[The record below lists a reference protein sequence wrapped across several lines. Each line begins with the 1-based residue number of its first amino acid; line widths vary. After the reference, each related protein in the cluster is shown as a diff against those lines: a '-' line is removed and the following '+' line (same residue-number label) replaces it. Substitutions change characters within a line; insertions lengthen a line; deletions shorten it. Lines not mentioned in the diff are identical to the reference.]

1 MVMQD
6 ESDILYESD
15 ELLSI
20 NLDDRPMLI
29 PGVLTAGDKIMCV
42 AEPKVGKSL
51 LAQQLASC
59 VAGAHGFLGFPAAEE
74 EHRVLYIAGEGDV
87 DELQFRGRSMTSRF
101 PVPKDRLWYWPV
113 PTVPMNTFDGFAKLL
128 EFAAEVEPEL
138 TIFDPIYAL
147 MRGSMKDDEPAGA
160 FTQNLNKFQHL
171 TGSAV
176 IVLHHTHRP
185 IRYQQ
190 GDTIDEGDNAYFGAF
205 TWKAWAR
212 SFWLMKHDGPDHHYV
227 QLSCLTQRNRT
238 SEIGKL
244 PMMMVEPDPLFFMR
258 RPKNLGPTQCII
270 IEALVD
276 EDYTA
281 EELERKTLRARS
293 TLSDALTSL
302 TKLGIIV
309 GDNGRPQR
317 YTLSKEQRSNDT

>member
-1 MVMQD
+1 MVTPH
-6 ESDILYESD
+6 ESDVLYESE

-29 PGVLTAGDKIMCV
+29 PGVLSSGDKIMCV

-59 VAGAHGFLGFPAAEE
+59 VAGAHPFLGFPRADEP
-74 EHRVLYIAGEGDV
+74 HRVLYIAGEGDV
-87 DELQFRGRSMTSRF
+87 DELQFRGRAMSRRF
-101 PVPKDRLWYWPV
+101 PVPPDWLWYWPV
-113 PTVPMNTFDGFAKLL
+113 PTVAMNTADGFNKLL
-128 EFAAEVEPEL
+128 EFSAKVEPEL

-147 MRGSMKDDEPAGA
+147 MRGSMKDDEPAGM
-160 FTQNLNKFQHL
+160 FTQNLNRFQHL

-176 IVLHHTHRP
+176 IMLHHTHRP
-185 IRYQQ
+185 IRDQG

-212 SFWLMKHDGPDHHYV
+212 SFWLMKRDGPDQHYV

-244 PMMMVEPDPLFFMR
+244 PMMMVEPDPLLFIP
-258 RPKNLGPTQCII
+258 RPKDLGPTQCII
-270 IEALVD
+270 LEVLAD
-276 EDYTA
+276 TDASA
-281 EELERKTLRARS
+281 EELEHKTRRARS
-293 TLSDALTSL
+293 TISEALTIL
-302 TKLGIIV
+302 TKQGIIV
-309 GDNGRPQR
+309 GDNQRPQR
-317 YTLSKEQRSNDT
+317 YKLS